1 MVIFST
7 HSGVSEETKRQFLR
21 VSRQGTLMTTN
32 QPTLKD
38 CGAFYDAAIL
48 GLRALDAREVSP
60 RRFGADADARW
71 SQFAGALG
79 HGDRLD
85 ILLRDAAG
93 TWGAA
98 FSPSECFGISGLADD
113 EPFGPDWVGI
123 QDHVAKKMVT
133 DSSRPTTIDEIA
145 EALGVKSAP
154 VVVPPLTPATKLA
167 VAGGAALVA
176 VAKAFAADHTLSW
189 TDQVAVVSSNG
200 AFRQLGGLAAV
211 LVGARGRTIIVR
223 PGTDAASDLR
233 SAGFGH
239 IDAAMVS
246 PDAEPEAAEFVRSQG
261 AK

>member
-1 MVIFST
+1 MRMHV
-7 HSGVSEETKRQFLR
+7 
-21 VSRQGTLMTTN
+21 
-32 QPTLKD
+32 
-38 CGAFYDAAIL
+38 
-48 GLRALDAREVSP
+48 GLSLL
-60 RRFGADADARW
+60 ARW
-71 SQFAGALG
+71 DMAIGSISCCVMQLE
-79 HGDRLD
+79 HG
-85 ILLRDAAG
+85 
-93 TWGAA
+93 GAA

-145 EALGVKSAP
+145 AALGVKAAP

-176 VAKAFAADHTLSW
+176 VAKAFAADHAISW

-200 AFRQLGGLAAV
+200 AFRQLAGLAAV